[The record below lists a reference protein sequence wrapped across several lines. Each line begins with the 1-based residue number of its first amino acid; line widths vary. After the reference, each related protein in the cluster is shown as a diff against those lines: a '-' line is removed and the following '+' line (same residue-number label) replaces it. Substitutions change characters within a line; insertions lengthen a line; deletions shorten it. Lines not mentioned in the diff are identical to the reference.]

1 MRCGRE
7 KKCAL
12 ELRRCRVRPR
22 FFDQVKHETMY
33 ASSGNKQFFTESCH
47 PQTYQNYEQLPQT
60 SQNSYFQSHFSVLVK
75 FFQKEFSMKNF

>member
-1 MRCGRE
+1 MARIWIKNVAFSKDEMWTRK

-33 ASSGNKQFFTESCH
+33 APSGKKQFFTESCH
-47 PQTYQNYEQLPQT
+47 PQTYQNYEQLW
-60 SQNSYFQSHFSVLVK
+60 K
-75 FFQKEFSMKNF
+75 F